1 MATLMI
7 VVGVLMCLATAYAL
21 RGGLFA
27 PRKTKIVGMDLR
39 GLAFGALS
47 VAAAMWFFGPLFGI
61 AIIIAVVIHE
71 YGHVAAFRVAGHADA
86 RFRLIP
92 LMGGVAISDTMPD
105 SQEKDFF
112 ITLMGPA
119 IGLGPMIL
127 ALGLS
132 GIMWDISE
140 QAAVFLSTFAVV
152 TGALNFF
159 NLLPVWPLDGGHMMR
174 VIAHA
179 FWPPLAYLLAIPM
192 SAALVITAIGMQSY
206 VLLFFA
212 LLGVHSLASSDML
225 AQVEHPLSRKRALL
239 ATGAYIFTAATFFF
253 GGGYSFFLRFL

>member
-1 MATLMI
+1 MAALMI
-7 VVGVLMCLATAYAL
+7 AVGALMCLATGYAL

-27 PRKTKIVGMDLR
+27 KRKTEIVGMDMQ
-39 GLAFGALS
+39 GLAFGGLS
-47 VAAAMWFFGPLFGI
+47 IAAAMWFFGPMVGI
-61 AIIIAVVIHE
+61 AIIFAVVIHE
-71 YGHVAAFRVAGHADA
+71 YGHVCAFRVAGHADA

-92 LMGGVAISDTMPD
+92 LMGGVAISDSIPA

-132 GIMWDISE
+132 GIMWGVSVDV
-140 QAAVFLSTFAVV
+140 AVFMSTFAMV

-159 NLLPVWPLDGGHMMR
+159 NMLPFWPLDGGRMLR

-179 FWPPLAYLLAIPM
+179 FWPPLAYLLAIAM
-192 SAALVITAIGMQSY
+192 SAAFVAAAIAMQSF
-206 VLLFFA
+206 VLFFFA
-212 LLGVHSLASSDML
+212 LMGVQSLASSNML
-225 AQVEHPLSRKRALL
+225 AQVQRPLSRKRAVL
-239 ATGAYIFTAATFFF
+239 AACAYLFTAATFFF